1 MSALT
6 AGSALAVVL
15 PLILLFGFLLHQG
28 ASAVNVDFF
37 TRLPK
42 PVGEAGGG
50 MANAIVGSL
59 ILIALAGALG
69 LPLGILPRS
78 SSGSSRTRSSSF
90 PCGASRRWP
99 AASRWR

>member
-69 LPLGILPRS
+69 LPPGILGGGDPTEARD
-78 SSGSSRTRSSSF
+78 RR
-90 PCGASRRWP
+90 PPARQPLGAGVLHG
-99 AASRWR
+99 